1 MFGRLSIRTRITLG
15 STAVAA
21 LLLIGALMIVRAQ
34 VAAILFAADTTLA
47 QSDLTSFEQD
57 IAANAAETV
66 DDPGTGVL
74 AYVRDP
80 EGTVEVNTLPHDV
93 LEVID
98 GRAAGTEQFDFTD
111 DEGRTF
117 VIVGRTVVTGA
128 GTWALWA
135 ARSTSSSEL
144 ALQGLDQILVVGG
157 IALLAGFAI
166 SSWVLATV
174 ALRPVAA
181 MRRKA
186 EALEPDGQLPVPR
199 TRDELSDLAVTL
211 NRFLAQAQAST
222 LREKQM
228 VSDAAHE
235 LRTPLAA
242 LKTQLELSHRDEG
255 DAAALA
261 RQLRAA
267 ESSVDR
273 LASLASNLLELSRL
287 EAQEA
292 GGNSGAA
299 ELIDEFTASVD
310 RARTVAI
317 TRGIT
322 IDFDVTIDDE
332 AARYG
337 IDGQAFGRMAENLL
351 SNALN
356 ALAAGGTVTAT
367 LSQPRGALVLRV
379 SDDGPGVP
387 DDFIPVAFE
396 RFTRPDASRTTA
408 TGGSGLGLALVH
420 ALALGA
426 GGTATLE
433 NTHPGLAVTVALPMM

>member
-34 VAAILFAADTTLA
+34 VATILFAADTTLA

-93 LEVID
+93 MEVIE

-144 ALQGLDQILVVGG
+144 ALQGFDQILVVGG

-322 IDFDVTIDDE
+322 IDFDVAIDDE
-332 AARYG
+332 GARYG

-433 NTHPGLAVTVALPMM
+433 NTHPGLAVTVALPKM